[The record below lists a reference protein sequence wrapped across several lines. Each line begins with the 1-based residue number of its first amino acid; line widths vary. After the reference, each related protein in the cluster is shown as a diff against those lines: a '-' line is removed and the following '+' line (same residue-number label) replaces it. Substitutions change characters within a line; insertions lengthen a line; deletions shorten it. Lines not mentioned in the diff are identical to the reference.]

1 MSGAII
7 ELVGSAASEALK
19 AFLRTALGMLVL
31 AFVLSGVAFA
41 IAFEGVWWRGALA
54 VLLTLVNAAVIGGIL
69 SVKRAVLGA
78 LASGLQQQHLGQRAA
93 RMVFSPDGPLGK
105 AAERVPVA
113 EAERRLRAAV
123 EGILGQRA
131 QQTGVRA
138 RFARGIQTRLL
149 LGVEQVTLAR
159 FRSDAAEHGGGVDL
173 ARVGVELGDR
183 ADQLLFSKVRG
194 AANKLTAAL
203 VLGAS
208 GIAMMVAL
216 ALRQIPG

>member
-19 AFLRTALGMLVL
+19 AFLRTVLGMLVL

-41 IAFEGVWWRGALA
+41 IAFDGVWWRGALA

-78 LASGLQQQHLGQRAA
+78 
-93 RMVFSPDGPLGK
+93 
-105 AAERVPVA
+105 
-113 EAERRLRAAV
+113 
-123 EGILGQRA
+123 
-131 QQTGVRA
+131 
-138 RFARGIQTRLL
+138 
-149 LGVEQVTLAR
+149 
-159 FRSDAAEHGGGVDL
+159 
-173 ARVGVELGDR
+173 
-183 ADQLLFSKVRG
+183 
-194 AANKLTAAL
+194 
-203 VLGAS
+203 S